1 MAKTPIRVGIIGVHP
16 DRGWASTAH
25 VPALRD
31 LPQFRLSALSHNR
44 IEVARV
50 AAQKFGVDYAVSS
63 TEELVNHPDVDLV
76 VVTVRVSEHLQLVT
90 AALEAGK
97 SAFCEWPLGMNLRDA
112 EAMNKLSAAKGVY
125 TMIGLQ
131 TGASPIGSD
140 LLPDG
145 HKV

>member
-1 MAKTPIRVGIIGVHP
+1 MAQTPIRVGIIGYTPTVVGHRP
-16 DRGWASTAH
+16 PMFPR
-25 VPALRD
+25 LRD
-31 LPQFRLSALSHNR
+31 LPQIRLSALSHNR